1 MVEEDEDGPA
11 ATVHQNT
18 DTGAV
23 ELDIDISVLDRPRPP
38 AIVTK
43 LLGTNWR
50 VRHPPL
56 IQPSVPCPDVSPQ
69 SNSRPLSKIS
79 WPAPRWQVQHCP
91 S

>member
-1 MVEEDEDGPA
+1 MSSLRADAEQKGEKEAADRAAAELAALDTTGADDEGDAVVDDEEDGPA

-50 VRHPPL
+50 VRG
-56 IQPSVPCPDVSPQ
+56 S
-69 SNSRPLSKIS
+69 
-79 WPAPRWQVQHCP
+79 
-91 S
+91 